1 MTAEAAGA
9 DIDAE
14 LVGVV
19 KRFGLVTAIDGVDLA
34 VRRGEFLSL
43 LGPSGCGKTTA
54 LRLLAGFEQPTEG
67 SILIGGV
74 DAVGIPPYRRN
85 VNTVFQH
92 YALFPH
98 MSVLENVAYGLK
110 QRRVAGTERTRLAEE
125 ALELVQLRNLA
136 NRRPR
141 ELSGGQQQRVA
152 LARALVLRPRVL
164 LLDEPLGALDL
175 KLRREMQIELKRM
188 QTQLDLTFV
197 YVTHDQEEAMSMSDR
212 IAVMSG
218 GRIEQLDRPLVIYDR
233 PASAFVAGFIGDMN
247 FLEGEVVEADGDR
260 WSAAV
265 GPSDRARPRRG
276 AARRGGAH
284 RGASRERRDRAGLRA
299 GGRGQPRRRD
309 AGRGDDPGRPGAVDR
324 RATRRPA
331 DRRARAARGRR
342 CRRRAIVARRCGR
355 RALVAGGG
363 DAARG
368 TRRAR
373 RATSACKGRPAAV
386 VRASLS
392 GLAHAARPRL

>member
-1 MTAEAAGA
+1 MTAEEAGVE
-9 DIDAE
+9 IDAE
-14 LVGVV
+14 LIGVV
-19 KRFGLVTAIDGVDLA
+19 KRFGSVTAIDGVDLA

-98 MSVLENVAYGLK
+98 MTVLENVAYGLK
-110 QRRVAGTERTRLAEE
+110 QRKASSAERTRRAEE
-125 ALELVQLRNLA
+125 ALELVQLRGYA
-136 NRRPR
+136 RRRPR

-212 IAVMSG
+212 IAVMSR

-247 FLEGEVVEADGDR
+247 FLDGEVVKADDAG
-260 WSAAV
+260 WSSAV
-265 GPSDRARPRRG
+265 GPLVVRGNGRARRG
-276 AARRGGAH
+276 ATVRIGVRPENVVIEAGPPPPAASNCTGATLLAAMILGDQVQLIAELPGG
-284 RGASRERRDRAGLRA
+284 
-299 GGRGQPRRRD
+299 GQ
-309 AGRGDDPGRPGAVDR
+309 
-324 RATRRPA
+324 
-331 DRRARAARGRR
+331 
-342 CRRRAIVARRCGR
+342 IVAREQ
-355 RALVAGGG
+355 RAALGAAVEQLAAG
-363 DAARG
+363 DAV
-368 TRRAR
+368 
-373 RATSACKGRPAAV
+373 V
-386 VRASLS
+386 VRWAPE
-392 GLAHAARPRL
+392 AAMLLEEIAAPAGAGA

>member
-1 MTAEAAGA
+1 MTAEAPGA
-9 DIDAE
+9 ELDAE

-19 KRFGLVTAIDGVDLA
+19 KRFGAVTAVDGVDLA

-67 SILIGGV
+67 SIKIGGV
-74 DAVGIPPYRRN
+74 DAVGIPPYRRS

-110 QRRVAGTERTRLAEE
+110 QRKTPRGERQRLAEE
-125 ALELVQLRNLA
+125 ALDLVQLRGYA
-136 NRRPR
+136 ERRPR

-188 QTQLDLTFV
+188 QSQLDLTFV

-212 IAVMSG
+212 IAVMSR
-218 GRIEQLDRPLVIYDR
+218 GRIEQLDRPQEIYDR

-247 FLEGEVVEADGDR
+247 FVEGQIADRDGSGWR
-260 WSAAV
+260 AQV
-265 GPSDRARPRRG
+265 GPLTVHGLGDAQPGSPALIGVRPENVTIEPVSAPAEG
-276 AARRGGAH
+276 NHFAATLIAAMVLGDQVQLIAELPGGK
-284 RGASRERRDRAGLRA
+284 
-299 GGRGQPRRRD
+299 Q
-309 AGRGDDPGRPGAVDR
+309 
-324 RATRRPA
+324 
-331 DRRARAARGRR
+331 
-342 CRRRAIVARRCGR
+342 IVAREQ
-355 RALVAGGG
+355 RALAGVAVERLAAG
-363 DAARG
+363 DAVTVHWAAEASMLLEG
-368 TRRAR
+368 
-373 RATSACKGRPAAV
+373 SPPAAEGTG
-386 VRASLS
+386 A
-392 GLAHAARPRL
+392 

>member
-1 MTAEAAGA
+1 MTADAASA
-9 DIDAE
+9 EFDAE

-19 KRFGLVTAIDGVDLA
+19 KRFGAVTAVDGVDLA

-74 DAVGIPPYRRN
+74 DAVGIPPYRRS

-98 MSVLENVAYGLK
+98 MTVLDNVAYGLK
-110 QRRVAGTERTRLAEE
+110 QRKVQGAERRRLAEE
-125 ALELVQLRNLA
+125 ALDLVQLRGYA
-136 NRRPR
+136 DRRPR

-188 QTQLDLTFV
+188 QSQLDLTFV

-212 IAVMSG
+212 IAVMSR
-218 GRIEQLDRPLVIYDR
+218 GRIEQLDRPQVIYDH

-247 FLEGEVVEADGDR
+247 FLEGRIGEADGATWIAQADGLTVR
-260 WSAAV
+260 GLGEAQ
-265 GPSDRARPRRG
+265 PG
-276 AARRGGAH
+276 AAALIGVRP
-284 RGASRERRDRAGLRA
+284 ENVTIEAGSTPATEGNAFAATLIA
-299 GGRGQPRRRD
+299 AMVLGDQVQLIAELPGGRQ
-309 AGRGDDPGRPGAVDR
+309 
-324 RATRRPA
+324 
-331 DRRARAARGRR
+331 
-342 CRRRAIVARRCGR
+342 IVAREQ
-355 RALVAGGG
+355 RAAAGAAVERLSAGDAVVVRWSREAATLLGG
-363 DAARG
+363 DAPPDGAG
-368 TRRAR
+368 A
-373 RATSACKGRPAAV
+373 
-386 VRASLS
+386 
-392 GLAHAARPRL
+392 

>member
-1 MTAEAAGA
+1 MTAESAGA
-9 DIDAE
+9 EFDAE

-67 SILIGGV
+67 SILIGGI

-110 QRRVAGTERTRLAEE
+110 QRRVAGSERTRLADE
-125 ALELVQLRNLA
+125 ALELVQLRSLA

-247 FLEGEVVEADGDR
+247 FLEGEVVEAGDG
-260 WSAAV
+260 WAAAV
-265 GPSDRARPRRG
+265 GPLIVRGLGGARRG
-276 AARRGGAH
+276 ARVRIGVRPENVVIEARSAPATSSNCAVGTLIAAMILGDQVQLIAELPGG
-284 RGASRERRDRAGLRA
+284 
-299 GGRGQPRRRD
+299 GQ
-309 AGRGDDPGRPGAVDR
+309 
-324 RATRRPA
+324 
-331 DRRARAARGRR
+331 
-342 CRRRAIVARRCGR
+342 IVAREQ
-355 RALVAGGG
+355 RAAAGAMVEQLSPG
-363 DAARG
+363 DAV
-368 TRRAR
+368 
-373 RATSACKGRPAAV
+373 V
-386 VRASLS
+386 VRWSPEAAMLLEEVAMPA
-392 GLAHAARPRL
+392 GLEA

>member
-1 MTAEAAGA
+1 MTSDAAGVE
-9 DIDAE
+9 IDAE

-19 KRFGLVTAIDGVDLA
+19 KRFGAITAVDGVDLA
-34 VRRGEFLSL
+34 VRSGEFLSL

-54 LRLLAGFEQPTEG
+54 LRLLAGFEQPDEG
-67 SILIGGV
+67 SIRIGGV
-74 DAVGIPPYRRN
+74 DAIGIPPYRRS

-110 QRRVAGTERTRLAEE
+110 QRNVAAGERKRLAEE
-125 ALELVQLRNLA
+125 ALELVQLRGFA
-136 NRRPR
+136 ARRPR

-188 QTQLDLTFV
+188 QTQLALTFV

-218 GRIEQLDRPLVIYDR
+218 GRIEQLDRPLAIYDH

-247 FLEGEVVEADGDR
+247 FLEGTIVDVDPAG
-260 WSAAV
+260 WSATV
-265 GPSDRARPRRG
+265 GPLLVRGLGEARRG
-276 AARRGGAH
+276 AGVRVGVRPENVVIEPGSVPAGEANRAAGTLVAAMILGDQVQLIAELPGGLQVVAR
-284 RGASRERRDRAGLRA
+284 EQRAA
-299 GGRGQPRRRD
+299 
-309 AGRGDDPGRPGAVDR
+309 AGAVVER
-324 RATRRPA
+324 LSP
-331 DRRARAARGRR
+331 
-342 CRRRAIVARRCGR
+342 
-355 RALVAGGG
+355 G
-363 DAARG
+363 DAVLVRWSPEA
-368 TRRAR
+368 AMLLEEL
-373 RATSACKGRPAAV
+373 AVPAGHGA
-386 VRASLS
+386 
-392 GLAHAARPRL
+392 

>member
-1 MTAEAAGA
+1 MTAESAGA
-9 DIDAE
+9 EFDAE

-67 SILIGGV
+67 SILIGGI

-110 QRRVAGTERTRLAEE
+110 QRRVAGSERTRLADE
-125 ALELVQLRNLA
+125 ALELVQLRSLA

-247 FLEGEVVEADGDR
+247 FLEGEVVEAGDG
-260 WSAAV
+260 WAAAV
-265 GPSDRARPRRG
+265 GPLMVRGLGGARRG
-276 AARRGGAH
+276 ARVRIGVRPENVVIEAGSAPATSSNCAVGTLIAAMILGDQVQLIAELPGG
-284 RGASRERRDRAGLRA
+284 
-299 GGRGQPRRRD
+299 GQ
-309 AGRGDDPGRPGAVDR
+309 
-324 RATRRPA
+324 
-331 DRRARAARGRR
+331 
-342 CRRRAIVARRCGR
+342 IVAREQ
-355 RALVAGGG
+355 RAAAGAMVEQLSPG
-363 DAARG
+363 DAV
-368 TRRAR
+368 
-373 RATSACKGRPAAV
+373 V
-386 VRASLS
+386 VRWSPEAAMLLEEVAMPA
-392 GLAHAARPRL
+392 GLEA

>member
-1 MTAEAAGA
+1 
-9 DIDAE
+9 
-14 LVGVV
+14 
-19 KRFGLVTAIDGVDLA
+19 
-34 VRRGEFLSL
+34 
-43 LGPSGCGKTTA
+43 

-67 SILIGGV
+67 SILIGGI

-110 QRRVAGTERTRLAEE
+110 QRRVAGSERTRLADE
-125 ALELVQLRNLA
+125 ALELVQLRSLA

-247 FLEGEVVEADGDR
+247 FLEGEVVEAGDG
-260 WSAAV
+260 WAAAV
-265 GPSDRARPRRG
+265 GPLMVRGLGGARRG
-276 AARRGGAH
+276 ARVRIGVRPENVVIEAGSAPATSSNCAVGTLIAAMILGDQVQLIAELPGG
-284 RGASRERRDRAGLRA
+284 
-299 GGRGQPRRRD
+299 GQ
-309 AGRGDDPGRPGAVDR
+309 
-324 RATRRPA
+324 
-331 DRRARAARGRR
+331 
-342 CRRRAIVARRCGR
+342 IVAREQ
-355 RALVAGGG
+355 RAAAGAMVEQLSPG
-363 DAARG
+363 DAV
-368 TRRAR
+368 
-373 RATSACKGRPAAV
+373 V
-386 VRASLS
+386 VRWSPEAAMLLEEVAMPA
-392 GLAHAARPRL
+392 GLEA

>member
-1 MTAEAAGA
+1 MTAEAQGA
-9 DIDAE
+9 ERDAE
-14 LVGVV
+14 FVGVV
-19 KRFGLVTAIDGVDLA
+19 KRFGAVTAVDGVDLA

-54 LRLLAGFEQPTEG
+54 LRLLAGFEQPNEG

-98 MSVLENVAYGLK
+98 MTVRDNVAYGLK
-110 QRRVAGTERTRLAEE
+110 QRGLARAERQRLAEE
-125 ALELVQLRNLA
+125 ALDLVQLRGYA
-136 NRRPR
+136 DRRPR

-188 QTQLDLTFV
+188 QSQLDLTFV

-212 IAVMSG
+212 IAVMSR
-218 GRIEQLDRPLVIYDR
+218 GRIEQLDRPQVIYDR

-247 FLEGEVVEADGDR
+247 FLEGRIGDADGSR
-260 WSAAV
+260 WSAQTGALIV
-265 GPSDRARPRRG
+265 NGLGGAQRG
-276 AARRGGAH
+276 AHALIGVRPENVTIA
-284 RGASRERRDRAGLRA
+284 AGPPAAGEVNVFAATLIA
-299 GGRGQPRRRD
+299 AMVLGDQVQLIAELPGGRQ
-309 AGRGDDPGRPGAVDR
+309 
-324 RATRRPA
+324 
-331 DRRARAARGRR
+331 
-342 CRRRAIVARRCGR
+342 IVAREQ
-355 RALVAGGG
+355 RAAAG
-363 DAARG
+363 
-368 TRRAR
+368 
-373 RATSACKGRPAAV
+373 AAV
-386 VRASLS
+386 EQLSAGDPVLVRWSPEAAMLLGGEASHEGS
-392 GLAHAARPRL
+392 AA

>member
-1 MTAEAAGA
+1 MTAEAPGA
-9 DIDAE
+9 ELDAE

-19 KRFGLVTAIDGVDLA
+19 KRFGAVTAVDGVDLA

-67 SILIGGV
+67 SIKIGGV
-74 DAVGIPPYRRN
+74 DAVGIPPYRRS

-98 MSVLENVAYGLK
+98 MTVLENVAYGLK
-110 QRRVAGTERTRLAEE
+110 QRKTPRGERQRLAEE
-125 ALELVQLRNLA
+125 ALDLVQLRGYSE
-136 NRRPR
+136 RRPR

-188 QTQLDLTFV
+188 QSQLDLTFV

-212 IAVMSG
+212 IAVMSR
-218 GRIEQLDRPLVIYDR
+218 GRIEQLDRPQEIYDR

-247 FLEGEVVEADGDR
+247 FVEGQIADSDASG
-260 WSAAV
+260 WGAHV
-265 GPSDRARPRRG
+265 GPLTVRGLGGAQRG
-276 AARRGGAH
+276 APALIGVRPENVTITPGSAPSEPNHFSATLIAAMVLGDQLQLIAELPGGK
-284 RGASRERRDRAGLRA
+284 
-299 GGRGQPRRRD
+299 Q
-309 AGRGDDPGRPGAVDR
+309 
-324 RATRRPA
+324 
-331 DRRARAARGRR
+331 
-342 CRRRAIVARRCGR
+342 IVAREQ
-355 RALVAGGG
+355 RALAGVAVERLSAG
-363 DAARG
+363 DAVIVQWPPEASMLLEGSPPAEG
-368 TRRAR
+368 TG
-373 RATSACKGRPAAV
+373 T
-386 VRASLS
+386 
-392 GLAHAARPRL
+392 

>member
-1 MTAEAAGA
+1 MTADIPGA
-9 DIDAE
+9 ELDAE

-19 KRFGLVTAIDGVDLA
+19 KRFGAVTAVDGVDLA

-54 LRLLAGFEQPTEG
+54 LRLLAGFEQPSEG

-74 DAVGIPPYRRN
+74 DAVGIPPYQRN

-98 MSVLENVAYGLK
+98 MTVRDNVAYGLK
-110 QRRVAGTERTRLAEE
+110 QRGVPRAERQRLAGE
-125 ALELVQLRNLA
+125 ALELVQLRGHA
-136 NRRPR
+136 DRRPR

-188 QTQLDLTFV
+188 QSQLDLTFV

-212 IAVMSG
+212 IAVMSR
-218 GRIEQLDRPLVIYDR
+218 GRIEQLDRPQVIYDN

-247 FLEGEVVEADGDR
+247 FLEGQIAEADGKR
-260 WSAAV
+260 WGARV
-265 GPSDRARPRRG
+265 GALIVHGLGDAPRG
-276 AARRGGAH
+276 AQALIGVRP
-284 RGASRERRDRAGLRA
+284 ENVTIT
-299 GGRGQPRRRD
+299 
-309 AGRGDDPGRPGAVDR
+309 PGAPAQSER
-324 RATRRPA
+324 NHFGATLI
-331 DRRARAARGRR
+331 AAMVLGDQVQLI
-342 CRRRAIVARRCGR
+342 AELPGGMQIVAREQ
-355 RALVAGGG
+355 RAAAGVAVEQLSSG
-363 DAARG
+363 DAV
-368 TRRAR
+368 
-373 RATSACKGRPAAV
+373 V
-386 VRASLS
+386 VRWSPE
-392 GLAHAARPRL
+392 AAMLLGGAAPPDGFGP

>member
-1 MTAEAAGA
+1 MTAESAGA
-9 DIDAE
+9 EFDAE

-67 SILIGGV
+67 SILIGGI

-110 QRRVAGTERTRLAEE
+110 QRRVAGSERTRLADE
-125 ALELVQLRNLA
+125 ALELVQLRSLA

-247 FLEGEVVEADGDR
+247 FLEGEVVEAGDG
-260 WSAAV
+260 WAAAV
-265 GPSDRARPRRG
+265 GPLIVRGLGGARRG
-276 AARRGGAH
+276 ARVRIGVRPENVVIEAGSAPATSSNCAVGTLIAAMILSDQVQLIAELPGG
-284 RGASRERRDRAGLRA
+284 
-299 GGRGQPRRRD
+299 GQ
-309 AGRGDDPGRPGAVDR
+309 
-324 RATRRPA
+324 
-331 DRRARAARGRR
+331 
-342 CRRRAIVARRCGR
+342 IVAREQ
-355 RALVAGGG
+355 RAAAGAMVEQLSPG
-363 DAARG
+363 DAV
-368 TRRAR
+368 
-373 RATSACKGRPAAV
+373 V
-386 VRASLS
+386 VRWSPEAAMLLEEVAMPA
-392 GLAHAARPRL
+392 GLEA

>member
-1 MTAEAAGA
+1 MTTDAPGVEF
-9 DIDAE
+9 DAE

-19 KRFGLVTAIDGVDLA
+19 KRFGAVTAVDGVDLA
-34 VRRGEFLSL
+34 VRSGEFLSL

-54 LRLLAGFEQPTEG
+54 LRLLAGFEQPNEG
-67 SILIGGV
+67 SIRIGGV
-74 DAVGIPPYRRN
+74 DAIGIPPYRRS

-110 QRRVAGTERTRLAEE
+110 QRNVAGAERKRLAEE
-125 ALELVQLRNLA
+125 ALELVQLRGFA
-136 NRRPR
+136 ARRPR

-247 FLEGEVVEADGDR
+247 FLEGEVVEAGGDG

-265 GPSDRARPRRG
+265 GPLLVRGLGEARRG
-276 AARRGGAH
+276 AAARIGVRPENVVIEPGSA
-284 RGASRERRDRAGLRA
+284 AAGE
-299 GGRGQPRRRD
+299 QPRRGH

-324 RATRRPA
+324 RAP
-331 DRRARAARGRR
+331 
-342 CRRRAIVARRCGR
+342 
-355 RALVAGGG
+355 
-363 DAARG
+363 
-368 TRRAR
+368 
-373 RATSACKGRPAAV
+373 GRPAVVAREQRAAAGAV
-386 VRASLS
+386 VEQLS
-392 GLAHAARPRL
+392 PGDAVVVRWSPEAAMLLEEVGVSAGHDA

>member
-9 DIDAE
+9 ELDAE

-19 KRFGLVTAIDGVDLA
+19 KRFGAVTAVDGVDLA

-74 DAVGIPPYRRN
+74 DAVGIPPYRRS

-98 MSVLENVAYGLK
+98 MSVRDNVAYGLK
-110 QRRVAGTERTRLAEE
+110 QRGDPRVERQRLADE
-125 ALELVQLRNLA
+125 ALELVQLRGYA
-136 NRRPR
+136 DRRPR

-152 LARALVLRPRVL
+152 LARALILRPRVL

-188 QTQLDLTFV
+188 QGQLDLTFI

-212 IAVMSG
+212 IAVMSR
-218 GRIEQLDRPLVIYDR
+218 GRIEQLDRPQVIYDR
-233 PASAFVAGFIGDMN
+233 PATAFVAGFIGDMN
-247 FLEGEVVEADGDR
+247 FLEGQIADADGNR
-260 WSAAV
+260 WSSQIGPLIVHGLGNAQRGTPALIGVRPENVTIEAGSPAA
-265 GPSDRARPRRG
+265 GDRNQF
-276 AARRGGAH
+276 AATLIAAMVLGDQVQLIAELPGGK
-284 RGASRERRDRAGLRA
+284 
-299 GGRGQPRRRD
+299 Q
-309 AGRGDDPGRPGAVDR
+309 
-324 RATRRPA
+324 
-331 DRRARAARGRR
+331 
-342 CRRRAIVARRCGR
+342 IVAREQ
-355 RALVAGGG
+355 RAAAGAAVEQLSAG
-363 DAARG
+363 DAV
-368 TRRAR
+368 
-373 RATSACKGRPAAV
+373 V
-386 VRASLS
+386 VRWSPE
-392 GLAHAARPRL
+392 AAMLLRGDAQPEGAAT

>member
-1 MTAEAAGA
+1 MTAEAHGA
-9 DIDAE
+9 ELDAE
-14 LVGVV
+14 FVEVV
-19 KRFGLVTAIDGVDLA
+19 KRFGAVTAVAGVDLA

-98 MSVLENVAYGLK
+98 MTVRDNVAYGLK
-110 QRRVAGTERTRLAEE
+110 QRSVARGERQRLAEE
-125 ALELVQLRNLA
+125 ALELVQLRGYA
-136 NRRPR
+136 DRRPR

-188 QTQLDLTFV
+188 QSQLDLTFV

-218 GRIEQLDRPLVIYDR
+218 GRIEQLDRPQVIYDR
-233 PASAFVAGFIGDMN
+233 PVSAFVAGFIGDMN
-247 FLEGEVVEADGDR
+247 FLEGQIADADGSN
-260 WSAAV
+260 WGAQI
-265 GPSDRARPRRG
+265 GPLIVHGLGDARRG
-276 AARRGGAH
+276 AHALVGVRPENVTIA
-284 RGASRERRDRAGLRA
+284 AGLPA
-299 GGRGQPRRRD
+299 ADQVNEFGATLIAAMVLGDQVQLIAELPGGRQ
-309 AGRGDDPGRPGAVDR
+309 
-324 RATRRPA
+324 
-331 DRRARAARGRR
+331 
-342 CRRRAIVARRCGR
+342 IVAREQ
-355 RALVAGGG
+355 RAAAGAVVERLSAGDAVLVRWSPEAAMLLGG
-363 DAARG
+363 DAPPDG
-368 TRRAR
+368 
-373 RATSACKGRPAAV
+373 SAA
-386 VRASLS
+386 
-392 GLAHAARPRL
+392 

>member
-1 MTAEAAGA
+1 MTAEATGVEL
-9 DIDAE
+9 DAE

-19 KRFGLVTAIDGVDLA
+19 KRFGAVTAVDGVDLA

-74 DAVGIPPYRRN
+74 DAVGIPPYRRS

-98 MSVLENVAYGLK
+98 MTVLENVAYGLK
-110 QRRVAGTERTRLAEE
+110 QRGDARSERTRLAEE
-125 ALELVQLRNLA
+125 ALELVRLRGYA
-136 NRRPR
+136 ERRPR

-188 QTQLDLTFV
+188 QSQLDLTFV

-212 IAVMSG
+212 IAVMSR
-218 GRIEQLDRPLVIYDR
+218 GRIEQLDRPQVIYDS

-247 FLEGEVVEADGDR
+247 FLEGQIADADGER
-260 WSAAV
+260 WSAQIGELV
-265 GPSDRARPRRG
+265 VHGLGRAERGTQALIGVRPENVTMEAGSAPAERNHFRATLIAAMVLGDQVQLIAELPGGGQIVAREQRAAAG
-276 AARRGGAH
+276 AAVEQLSTGDGVVVRWSPEA
-284 RGASRERRDRAGLRA
+284 AMLL
-299 GGRGQPRRRD
+299 RRD
-309 AGRGDDPGRPGAVDR
+309 AAPERS
-324 RATRRPA
+324 
-331 DRRARAARGRR
+331 
-342 CRRRAIVARRCGR
+342 
-355 RALVAGGG
+355 
-363 DAARG
+363 
-368 TRRAR
+368 
-373 RATSACKGRPAAV
+373 SA
-386 VRASLS
+386 
-392 GLAHAARPRL
+392 